1 MSARIPVSEAHG
13 QQKRENLKQR
23 LEVPSVR
30 LKNSLALGKKRKNCN
45 LLYVANIGISFHI
58 RKNMREIYLYL
69 TFLQSIK
76 LLYNN
81 VKKHPCFVKIVLKKN
96 GNFGLAL

>member
-13 QQKRENLKQR
+13 QQK
-23 LEVPSVR
+23 
-30 LKNSLALGKKRKNCN
+30 KRKPQTTSWSPLCAAEKQSCSWKEEEE
-45 LLYVANIGISFHI
+45 LQSVVYVANIGILFHT

-76 LLYNN
+76 LL
-81 VKKHPCFVKIVLKKN
+81 
-96 GNFGLAL
+96 

>member
-45 LLYVANIGISFHI
+45 LLYVQA
-58 RKNMREIYLYL
+58 KVE
-69 TFLQSIK
+69 
-76 LLYNN
+76 
-81 VKKHPCFVKIVLKKN
+81 V
-96 GNFGLAL
+96 

>member
-30 LKNSLALGKKRKNCN
+30 LKNSLALERRG
-45 LLYVANIGISFHI
+45 GIAI
-58 RKNMREIYLYL
+58 CCMYRQK
-69 TFLQSIK
+69 
-76 LLYNN
+76 
-81 VKKHPCFVKIVLKKN
+81 
-96 GNFGLAL
+96 

>member
-45 LLYVANIGISFHI
+45 LLYVQAKVGILFHT
-58 RKNMREIYLYL
+58 RKNIREELSEFNIFHQVLYRYL
-69 TFLQSIK
+69 
-76 LLYNN
+76 
-81 VKKHPCFVKIVLKKN
+81 
-96 GNFGLAL
+96 